1 MPTQLKSSFEDAQLV
16 MLLLQKDRQTER
28 QIERDSITK
37 KFHKELFV
45 LSENHEWK
53 KKSTEMNTMTELFE
67 RKVKSKKENDLR
79 QTVKK
84 IMKEKENECVG
95 MRVRE

>member
-1 MPTQLKSSFEDAQLV
+1 
-16 MLLLQKDRQTER
+16 
-28 QIERDSITK
+28 
-37 KFHKELFV
+37 
-45 LSENHEWK
+45 
-53 KKSTEMNTMTELFE
+53 MTELFE

-84 IMKEKENECVG
+84 IMKEKEKKCVG